1 MITASALPLP
11 RNSRRGRRAEH
22 RLLRHRPFLAGAN
35 KSDGGAARAKY
46 EGERERRL
54 GTVSGT
60 HLTAATS
67 TCLLL
72 LLHGAATCCVGGC
85 DRRRPQLPLLLCFLF
100 LISTLSRPIPYSPSP
115 LGPRI
120 SLRVMAT
127 SSSTAAARHALSSF
141 AVMILLA
148 MSLSASRP
156 SLTRAAAPW
165 DPIIRLPSNRLAPEP
180 GEGGRLD
187 DEEETGTKWALLV
200 AGSSGYG
207 NYRHQAD
214 VCHAYQLLRR
224 GGLREENIVVMMHD
238 DIAHNPLNP
247 RQGVIINHPQG
258 QDVYAGVPKV
268 HAHQW
273 DSSVF
278 VILNLSLDSRELVD
292 FLVRPSL
299 LCRGRNGQRT
309 LGLSRCLQDY
319 TKEQVTTKN
328 LYAVLLGDRSAIE
341 GGSGKVIDSKPDD
354 RIFIYYSDHGGP
366 GVKMRTSNHD
376 TYNTGSH
383 VMEYG
388 DKSVKSD
395 MLSLYQGFDPAIA
408 NVTENALRQRMPMGV
423 INQRDAD
430 LLFMWK
436 M

>member
-1 MITASALPLP
+1 MRQAAAAASP
-11 RNSRRGRRAEH
+11 S
-22 RLLRHRPFLAGAN
+22 
-35 KSDGGAARAKY
+35 
-46 EGERERRL
+46 
-54 GTVSGT
+54 
-60 HLTAATS
+60 
-67 TCLLL
+67 
-72 LLHGAATCCVGGC
+72 
-85 DRRRPQLPLLLCFLF
+85 PQLPLPDFH
-100 LISTLSRPIPYSPSP
+100 SVRPIPYSPSP

-127 SSSTAAARHALSSF
+127 SSSTAAARHALFSF

-148 MSLSASRP
+148 MSLSASGP

-165 DPIIRLPSNRLAPEP
+165 DPIIRLPSNRLAPDP

-436 M
+436 MLQRTTAKRKPGVGDVIQATVTAAKTAAARWRRQRQRHQIRQRRDANPSDGDGGKDSSSEMAKAAAPNTATARC